1 MRGATVNHTTH
12 SLRLPASEYAKLVP
26 GRPRDPGYTQ
36 PVADLAPQAAEVV
49 HARVGQKRHVHHLS
63 GFARA

>member
-1 MRGATVNHTTH
+1 MNHTAH
-12 SLRLPASEYAKLVP
+12 SLRLPASEHAKLIP
-26 GRPRDPGYTQ
+26 SRPRDFGHTQ
-36 PVADLAPQAAEVV
+36 PVAELAPQAAEVV